1 MGLLARLLGKSGTA
15 PDMRALWHQVVALAR
30 EPQWYARLGITDS
43 LAGRFD
49 AVTMVLALVLI
60 RMETSAALR
69 APMARLTE
77 LFVSD
82 MDGQLRQEGV
92 GDLVVGKRMGKLMS
106 ALGGRIE
113 AYRSGLAAEDPAV
126 LVQAIGRNV
135 TLVEGS
141 EPAPMADAIRTLS
154 ARLGATSDADLLAG
168 RIAP

>member
-1 MGLLARLLGKSGTA
+1 MGLLARLLGKSGSA

-30 EPQWYARLGITDS
+30 QPQWYARLGIADS

-60 RMETSAALR
+60 RMETVTALR

-92 GDLVVGKRMGKLMS
+92 GELVVAVGGMAGAAVSPRGRGRGRQRQGGQRTRDHRIS
-106 ALGGRIE
+106 A
-113 AYRSGLAAEDPAV
+113 
-126 LVQAIGRNV
+126 
-135 TLVEGS
+135 T
-141 EPAPMADAIRTLS
+141 
-154 ARLGATSDADLLAG
+154 
-168 RIAP
+168 